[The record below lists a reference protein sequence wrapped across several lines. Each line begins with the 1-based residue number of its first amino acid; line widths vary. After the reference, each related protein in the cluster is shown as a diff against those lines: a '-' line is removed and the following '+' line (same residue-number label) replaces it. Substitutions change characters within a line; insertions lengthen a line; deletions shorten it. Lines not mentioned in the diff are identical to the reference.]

1 MSCVHRKKLTKNVSL
16 LKRGIKMTLTS
27 VSNDKSILLVVD
39 SRLRDKRKYPDPNNY
54 TIELSSPLSDV
65 TKIRLVNATIPGDA
79 LYSLPVNRAAFKLRM
94 SGGSYQNVTMRSGEY
109 GSYQDVATA
118 LESVLVDAGLV
129 DASISIGA
137 IDHHLI
143 VSSTSEFSLSFA
155 EDGPSH
161 FMGFGI
167 SSYDSVYDAVSS
179 VWKLVAPFKLDLDA
193 HKRYVTIEMS
203 QPGGG
208 SQPVVIG
215 SPSSTN
221 DAIAVYIF
229 NRDHSISKCERV
241 WDPPLFSFNRL
252 SISMKDEYGNLMDF
266 QNQDHVLEFSVSM
279 RINTNRFF

>member
-1 MSCVHRKKLTKNVSL
+1 MCASNTCTKNVTIM
-16 LKRGIKMTLTS
+16 KRVMKSSSST
-27 VSNDKSILLVVD
+27 SNDKSILLVVD

-54 TIELSSPLSDV
+54 SIELSSPLSDV

-79 LYSLPVNRAAFKLRM
+79 LYSLPIGRRVFKLRM
-94 SGGSYQNVTMRSGEY
+94 NGGSYQNVSMRSGEY

-118 LESVLVDAGLV
+118 LESVLVDAGLA
-129 DASISIGA
+129 DASISIGS
-137 IDHHLI
+137 IDHHLVI
-143 VSSTSEFSLSFA
+143 SSTSEFSLSFT

-161 FMGFGI
+161 FIGFGV
-167 SSYDSVYDAVSS
+167 SSYDSVYDAISG
-179 VWKLVAPFKLDLDA
+179 VWRLVAPFKLDLDA

-208 SQPVVIG
+208 SQPIVIG

-221 DAIAVYIF
+221 DAIGVYIF

-252 SISMKDEYGNLMDF
+252 SIGMKDEYGNFIDF